1 MPIGGSIAKKL
12 AAAAVK
18 KRNDLTKV
26 KTGPRGGET
35 ASDKLVA
42 RSTRRTERLKKKSL
56 TKTQREIIG
65 KLPAGKRNYR
75 KQQKRDVVVKGS
87 GVDAQP
93 LNTRKTIFY
102 KKTEV
107 ENTQPRK
114 TIFYKK
120 TEVENTNKLKKYQSM
135 YGPTWASAW
144 KTVKPT
150 GPIIAKGWKNVKP
163 TGTITAK
170 DLKPFATDAVKRQQ
184 WNKKRKKAWAGTL
197 GSEPSLSEVNAQR
210 YLNKSKKNRW
220 GYW

>member
-12 AAAAVK
+12 AATAVK

-35 ASDKLVA
+35 ASDRLVA

-75 KQQKRDVVVKGS
+75 RQQKRDVVVKGS

-93 LNTRKTIFY
+93 LNTRK
-102 KKTEV
+102 
-107 ENTQPRK
+107 
-114 TIFYKK
+114 
-120 TEVENTNKLKKYQSM
+120 KYQSM
-135 YGPTWASAW
+135 YGPTWASGW
-144 KTVKPT
+144 KT
-150 GPIIAKGWKNVKP
+150 VKP

-184 WNKKRKKAWAGTL
+184 WNKKKKGLGVGAGVIGAGTL